1 MSSGYRPVTGQSLPP
16 DECETAAGD
25 TYTIDELAEHAGCTV
40 KQVDHWTRAGLL
52 HPAGRENA
60 TNGVRRRWD
69 AGEAEVARRMML
81 LLDVGLS
88 TRLAHDVARH
98 RGAGPYRVRGVAIA
112 LDVDQ
117 GPQVASATDR
127 EILRRPARQHL
138 ANALQTLL
146 DEATAAAQLLDEY
159 APVVD
164 CSLLPVPAY
173 ERHDVGTLVLL
184 AQLIT
189 GRDGILATPAESQE
203 IPGPETGTGE

>member
-25 TYTIDELAEHAGCTV
+25 TYTIDELAEHARCTV

-52 HPAGRENA
+52 HPAGREKA

-138 ANALQTLL
+138 AGALQALL
-146 DEATAAAQLLDEY
+146 DQARAAAELVTEVN
-159 APVVD
+159 AA
-164 CSLLPVPAY
+164 LPAVAC
-173 ERHDVGTLVLL
+173 TML
-184 AQLIT
+184 
-189 GRDGILATPAESQE
+189 PAEPPEAWPLDMLTTAGRLLTGPDYTDSDQE
-203 IPGPETGTGE
+203 AVTGE